1 MILVDTNVVSETV
14 RLRPEPNVVRWLN
27 AQAAETLH
35 LSTVS
40 LAELLV
46 GIATLPE
53 GRRRSELGFAL
64 AHQAALLFGAR
75 LLAFDVPAAEAYAGI
90 ISRARSAGLAI
101 GVADGQIAAIA
112 TTHRLIV
119 ATRDTAPFVAAGVPI
134 INPWLEER

>member
-53 GRRRSELGFAL
+53 GRRKSELGFAL
-64 AHQAALLFGAR
+64 AHKAALLFGGR
-75 LLAFDVPAAEAYAGI
+75 LLPFDVPAAETYATI
-90 ISRARSAGLAI
+90 VSRARSFGLAI

-112 TTHRLIV
+112 TTHGLTV
-119 ATRDTAPFVAAGVPI
+119 ATRDTTPFTAAGVPI
-134 INPWLEER
+134 INPWLKQT